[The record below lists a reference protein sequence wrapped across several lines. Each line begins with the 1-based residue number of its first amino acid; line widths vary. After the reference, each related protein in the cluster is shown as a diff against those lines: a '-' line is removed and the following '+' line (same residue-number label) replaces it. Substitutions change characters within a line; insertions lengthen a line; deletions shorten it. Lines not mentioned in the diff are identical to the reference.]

1 MLKNKLFWSLLT
13 VSFVLFNFL
22 TTPALAARVVLEDNE
37 KSQECY
43 IQDVLCLPIPVRRTD
58 YIKDELLLLLNK
70 SYPELLYK
78 SLLKEYGLNELSSS
92 AFDSLGLNLVIA
104 GTNGQDPLE
113 LESKINSFYDDL
125 EAATN
130 NIYGLEGIIVEGM
143 VQEALADE
151 LYPKSLTGAQEALK
165 ISRGKGV
172 LIGMIDGFV
181 DIRHPSFQGRISQQS
196 LVGDY
201 SASFANQLHGT
212 SIAGILVSNHPAIG
226 IAPEAKVFS
235 IAAFSKKNK
244 KTFSS
249 TSALIAQAVEIA
261 INKKV
266 DILNLSFAGG
276 SDKLVEKLLKKAMS
290 KGIIVVASC
299 GNNKSTKSRYPAA
312 IKDVIAVT
320 AVDSLKNSYVR
331 ANRGDY
337 IDVAAPGVSI
347 VSTAPGSRYE
357 LSTGTSFAAANV
369 SGSLALLLAKKKGID
384 RDLLS
389 YTATDLGK
397 EGRDSSFGDGL
408 INVLQALEEI
418 K

>member
-1 MLKNKLFWSLLT
+1 MLNNKLLRSHLAT
-13 VSFVLFNFL
+13 RIVLSVFFTIF
-22 TTPALAARVVLEDNE
+22 TTGAFAARVEVSVKEREQD
-37 KSQECY
+37 CY
-43 IQDVLCLPIPVRRTD
+43 IEDMLCLPVPERRAD
-58 YIKDELLLLLNK
+58 YMKNELLLLLK
-70 SYPELLYK
+70 KTYPERLYK
-78 SLLKEYGLNELSSS
+78 SLLNEYGLNELRSS
-92 AFDSLGLNLVIA
+92 AFDSLGLNLVVVE
-104 GTNGQDPLE
+104 TNGQDPLD
-113 LESKINSFYDDL
+113 LKNKINSFYDDL

-130 NIYGLEGIIVEGM
+130 NIYSLEGV
-143 VQEALADE
+143 VQEALEDE

-181 DIRHPSFQGRISQQS
+181 DIKHPSFIGRISQRS
-196 LVGDY
+196 LIGDF
-201 SASFANQLHGT
+201 SGSFSNQLHGT
-212 SIAGILVSNHPAIG
+212 SVAGILASNHPAVG
-226 IAPEAKVFS
+226 IAPEAKIFS
-235 IAAFSKKNK
+235 IAAFSKKGK
-244 KTFSS
+244 KPFSS
-249 TSALIAQAVEIA
+249 NSALIAQAIEIA
-261 INKKV
+261 IKQKV

-276 SDKLVEKLLKKAMS
+276 SDKVVEKLINKAMG

-299 GNNKSTKSRYPAA
+299 GNNKSSKPRYPAA
-312 IKDVIAVT
+312 IPDVIAVT
-320 AVDSLKNSYVR
+320 AVDSLRNPYVR
-331 ANRGDY
+331 ANQGNY

-408 INVLQALEEI
+408 VNVLRALKELE
-418 K
+418 

>member
-1 MLKNKLFWSLLT
+1 MS
-13 VSFVLFNFL
+13 VFL
-22 TTPALAARVVLEDNE
+22 TPPALAEIVVLEDNE

-43 IQDVLCLPIPVRRTD
+43 IEGMLCFPVSVRRTD
-58 YIKDELLLLLNK
+58 YIKNELLLLLNK
-70 SYPELLYK
+70 NYPEFRYQ
-78 SLLKEYGLNELSSS
+78 SLLKEYGLNELSSL
-92 AFDSLGLNLVIA
+92 AFDSIGLEMVVTE
-104 GTNGQDPLE
+104 TNGQDPLD
-113 LESKINSFYDDL
+113 LKNKINSFYTDL

-130 NIYGLEGIIVEGM
+130 NIYSLEGTI
-143 VQEALADE
+143 QAALEDE
-151 LYPKSLTGAQEALK
+151 FYPKSLTGAQEALK
-165 ISRGKGV
+165 FSKGKGV

-181 DIRHPSFQGRISQQS
+181 DIRHPSFEGRISQRS

-212 SIAGILVSNHPAIG
+212 SVAGILVSSHPAVG

-235 IAAFSKKNK
+235 IAAFSKKH
-244 KTFSS
+244 TSPFSS
-249 TSALIAQAVEIA
+249 HSALIAQAIEIA

-276 SDKLVEKLLKKAMS
+276 SDKLVEKLIKKAMS

-299 GNNKSTKSRYPAA
+299 GNNKSSKPRYPAA
-312 IKDVIAVT
+312 IKGVIAVT
-320 AVDSLKNSYVR
+320 AVDSLKAPYIR

-347 VSTAPGSRYE
+347 VSTAPGFRYE
-357 LSTGTSFAAANV
+357 LSTGTSFATANV

-384 RDLLS
+384 RDVLS
-389 YTATDLGK
+389 YTATDLGE

-418 K
+418 Q